1 MSKQWLTQTAGGV
14 WGIIGTFLIYRGAL
28 LYQMA
33 AQEQNSS
40 PQAITV
46 SLVLALLLGLI
57 KGRFILSK
65 IARRNRNRISQLE
78 APLKAHHVF
87 SGSFDRNCVAYVVLR
102 MLCCVC
108 RVAYVLLRML
118 CCVAYVVLRMLCC
131 VCCVAYCRVLC
142 ICVCAFGRI

>member
-1 MSKQWLTQTAGGV
+1 LSKQWLTQTAGGV
-14 WGIIGTFLIYRGAL
+14 WGIVGTFLIYRGAL

-46 SLVLALLLGLI
+46 SLALALLLGLI

-87 SGSFDRNCVAYVVLR
+87 SGSFYGLIAGMILLGYLIRVFNTYLGGYVVVAAVYCGVGMAL
-102 MLCCVC
+102 LAASLVYWKAEPET
-108 RVAYVLLRML
+108 RVKEPS
-118 CCVAYVVLRMLCC
+118 
-131 VCCVAYCRVLC
+131 
-142 ICVCAFGRI
+142 